1 LRRKKV
7 GIVHN
12 QPASQG
18 HENWEASLDVIAQVE
33 SIEKALEALGH
44 SSVRIPF
51 TRDLHGFT
59 QRLKEQVVDIVFN
72 LCETVDEDPH
82 LVWHAAAVFELLG
95 LSFTGSTST
104 ALMLTTDKLI
114 SKRLLKGKQ
123 IRTPNYMVY
132 NGSREF
138 STALLKFPVIVK
150 PRFEDAS
157 IGIDQD
163 SIFEN
168 DQELREGLKQFLD
181 RFGPLLIEE
190 YIPGREFNLTL
201 LGYPTASVFPIGE
214 IDFSAFPEDL
224 YPIVGYRAKWDKA
237 SFEYN
242 HSPRRFPRDLA
253 QLLSNKMERVAL
265 ECFHLFMVRDYGR
278 VDLRV
283 DDQGKVYV
291 LEVNANPGLSADA
304 GVAASARESGL
315 DYGDM
320 IGMIVDFAIQREEGF
335 QA

>member
-18 HENWEASLDVIAQVE
+18 QENWQSSLDVIVQVE
-33 SIEKALEALGH
+33 AIEEALEALGH

-51 TRDLHGFT
+51 TRDLGGFSE
-59 QRLKEQVVDIVFN
+59 RFKEQMVDIVFN

-82 LVWHAAAVFELLG
+82 LIWHAAAVFELLG
-95 LSFTGSTST
+95 VSFTGSTSA
-104 ALMLTTDKLI
+104 ALMLTTDKVV
-114 SKRLLKGKQ
+114 SKRLLKGRQ
-123 IRTPNYMVY
+123 VRTPKYIVY

-138 STALLKFPVIVK
+138 TTALLEFPVIVK

-168 DQELREGLKQFLD
+168 DQELRKGLKQFLD
-181 RFGPLLIEE
+181 RFGPVLIEE

-201 LGYPTASVFPIGE
+201 LGYPVPSVLPVGE
-214 IDFSAFPEDL
+214 IDFSAFPENL

-242 HSPRRFPRDLA
+242 HSPRRFPRDLSRSLA
-253 QLLSNKMERVAL
+253 NKMEKVAL
-265 ECFHLFMVRDYGR
+265 ACFHLFMVRDYGR

-283 DDQGKVYV
+283 DDHGKIYV
-291 LEVNANPGLSADA
+291 LEVNGNPCLSPDA
-304 GVAASARESGL
+304 GFAASAQEAGL
-315 DYGDM
+315 SYEDM
-320 IGMIVDFAIQREEGF
+320 IGMIIDSAIQREEGGTL
-335 QA
+335 